1 MKGEL
6 PLPYCCGNVTAQYL
20 MCSSTTGC
28 SQSMYLYECVGTGD
42 IGANKVTV
50 YCCGVP
56 NDSLTYAGPCMLA
69 GPNQPAS
76 ASGPSRTRPVYVLD
90 CSGKYILVNLRVSEG

>member
-1 MKGEL
+1 MLRMIIPNFLLRFLILGLAALGGSRVVKGEL

-42 IGANKVTV
+42 IGANKVTE
-50 YCCGVP
+50 YC
-56 NDSLTYAGPCMLA
+56 
-69 GPNQPAS
+69 
-76 ASGPSRTRPVYVLD
+76 
-90 CSGKYILVNLRVSEG
+90 